1 MSTQR
6 LGLKEKLL
14 LAALECSN
22 GETNRSFTGEDL
34 LVEAWKQDP
43 QAWGLRG
50 YELEHPDLE
59 KLRKEIDSRG
69 KSTGSHSLVN
79 NGFLAKQEGRI
90 YRLTSKGL
98 AAAARLRQPGKA
110 VDTTVQMKVGREL
123 HSKIKTTLD
132 SPIFRS
138 WIKNPDQPRLFRDA
152 GYFWG
157 IGPGSPAGTVRK
169 RVSEVDDVLQA
180 AYQFLNDRGVSEIAD
195 ARGKVLFDRNDLDRC
210 IQFHRTLKERFAKEL
225 AILDPEGLGSVKDNR
240 QLEMRST

>member
-1 MSTQR
+1 MSFQR

-14 LAALECSN
+14 LAALACSN
-22 GETNRSFTGEDL
+22 GETDKSFTGEEL

-43 QAWGLRG
+43 HAWGLRG
-50 YELEHPDLE
+50 FELEHPDLE

-69 KSTGSHSLVN
+69 KSTGSQSLVN

-98 AAAARLRQPGKA
+98 AASSRLKRPGKT
-110 VDTTVQMKVGREL
+110 VDDTVQMKVGREL
-123 HSKIKTTLD
+123 HSKIKNILD
-132 SPIFRS
+132 SQIFGS

-169 RVSEVDDVLQA
+169 RVREVDDVLQA
-180 AYQFLNDRGVSEIAD
+180 AYQFLKDREVSEIAD
-195 ARGKVLFDRNDLDRC
+195 ARGKLLFDRNDLDRC
-210 IQFHRTLKERFAKEL
+210 SEFQQTLKRRFAKEL
-225 AILDPEGLGSVKDNR
+225 AVLDPEGLGSLKAD
-240 QLEMRST
+240 QLPDHRN

>member
-22 GETNRSFTGEDL
+22 GNTDKSFTGEDL

-50 YELEHPDLE
+50 YELKHPALE

-69 KSTGSHSLVN
+69 KSTGSQSLVN
-79 NGFLAKQEGRI
+79 YGFLAKQEGRI

-98 AAAARLRQPGKA
+98 AAAGRLRQPGKA
-110 VDTTVQMKVGREL
+110 SDSTVQMKVGREL
-123 HSKIKTTLD
+123 HSKIKTILE
-132 SPIFRS
+132 SPIFTS
-138 WIKNPDQPRLFRDA
+138 WIKNHDHPRLFRDA

-169 RVSEVDDVLQA
+169 RVSEIDDVLQA
-180 AYQFLNDRGVSEIAD
+180 AYQFLNDREVGEIAD
-195 ARGKVLFDRNDLDRC
+195 ARGRVLFDRNDLERC
-210 IQFHRTLKERFAKEL
+210 WEFQQTLKERFAKEL
-225 AILDPEGLGSVKDNR
+225 AILDPEGLGSVRINQ
-240 QLEMRST
+240 QLELRSA